1 MPTITA
7 RKISSYRVEVHT
19 PGAAAEVPTVVEVN
33 RGERAVKAK
42 AISGATFKW
51 SRENG
56 SVTFPIVGPIS
67 TGDGQTTLT
76 LADLGRD
83 DRFGLSAGNRVE
95 IQDDDYVLRNLAGT
109 LLQVQSIDRS
119 KLQVTLTGTADSA
132 LGADPSK
139 HPLLRRWDHQAG
151 DPAEGGLTLGPDN
164 AAFIQE
170 SDGDFWLALEDGVE
184 IQFEP
189 AAPGKPQQYRT
200 GRLLADSSAHGH
212 RRCGMAYGNRY
223 RCPGQHQRHAFGKAA
238 AWHQASLCP
247 AGRDQ
252 RRQQRRNQALRR

>member
-1 MPTITA
+1 
-7 RKISSYRVEVHT
+7 
-19 PGAAAEVPTVVEVN
+19 
-33 RGERAVKAK
+33 
-42 AISGATFKW
+42 
-51 SRENG
+51 
-56 SVTFPIVGPIS
+56 
-67 TGDGQTTLT
+67 

-109 LLQVQSIDRS
+109 LLEVQSIDRS
-119 KLQVTLTGTADSA
+119 KLQVTLTGTAASA

-200 GRLLADSSAHGH
+200 GDYWLIPARTATADVEWPTETVTDVQGNTSGTPLA
-212 RRCGMAYGNRY
+212 R
-223 RCPGQHQRHAFGKAA
+223 AA